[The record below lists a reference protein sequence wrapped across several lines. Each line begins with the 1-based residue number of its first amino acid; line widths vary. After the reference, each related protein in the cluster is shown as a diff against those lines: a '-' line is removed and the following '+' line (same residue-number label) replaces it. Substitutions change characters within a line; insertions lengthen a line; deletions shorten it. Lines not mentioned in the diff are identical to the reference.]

1 MIYYWQPDEQVFY
14 MLFVYGKTTQEDLTS
29 DQLRVLARIVREEL
43 K

>member
-1 MIYYWQPDEQVFY
+1 MIYYWHPDEQAFY
-14 MLFVYGKTTQEDLTS
+14 MLFAYAQTAQEDLTP